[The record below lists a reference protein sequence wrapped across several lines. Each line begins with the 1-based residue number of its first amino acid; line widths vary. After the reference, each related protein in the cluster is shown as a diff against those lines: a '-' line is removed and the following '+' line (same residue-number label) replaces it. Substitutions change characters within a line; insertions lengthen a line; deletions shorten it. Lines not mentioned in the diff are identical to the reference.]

1 MVDKSAFNF
10 LAQLIVRIRPEAAD
24 AVFPHGPIG
33 ALGAAVE
40 RREHA
45 RQPQPTREVA
55 VIAAA
60 DAHLAEII
68 ALTRTAEGVG
78 GETGKNLVRLA
89 LSKVADFDEL
99 CPRWPKW
106 PIGWPPVGHWPPP
119 PPPPWWWEENEKLNA
134 GELFLA
140 GSRMLAAADAVR
152 DASVGEALA
161 NAGRT
166 LMDKGLQGAR

>member
-1 MVDKSAFNF
+1 MVDKTAYKF

-40 RREHA
+40 RREHGS
-45 RQPQPTREVA
+45 QPQPTREVA

-106 PIGWPPVGHWPPP
+106 PIGWPPIGHWPPP
-119 PPPPWWWEENEKLNA
+119 PPPPWWWRRRRSSPRASSSSPGRECWRPPTRCGTPA
-134 GELFLA
+134 SA
-140 GSRMLAAADAVR
+140 RRSRTP
-152 DASVGEALA
+152 G
-161 NAGRT
+161 GR
-166 LMDKGLQGAR
+166 